1 MRRVFVATGFAA
13 ALLIAEPTAAFLG
26 TPVRVLHTFKPYTSG
41 TCARTT
47 ATPLQLSAKL
57 DAVFFDCDGVL
68 ADTERDGHRIAFNQ
82 GFKEKDLRDN
92 DGKLMEWEV
101 EQYGKLC
108 EIGGGKER
116 MMGYWEQIGWE
127 GGDWELAKTLHL
139 RKTEIFQE
147 LIGEGKIPLRPGVV
161 NLVDELLA
169 AKVTVAVCS
178 TSNEKA
184 VQKIVDMMGPERSS
198 QIQIFAG
205 DCVEKKKP
213 APDIYLLAR
222 DTYKLESENCVVIED
237 SGIGLK
243 SGKAA
248 GMSVLVTKSTY
259 TKNEDFSEADLVVND
274 LKSGRVDLTT
284 VEGLASMAS
293 GGGEP
298 DDWGVGLDISNA
310 NVGRGRW

>member
-26 TPVRVLHTFKPYTSG
+26 TPVRPHALKLSTSG

-47 ATPLQLSAKL
+47 STPLQLSAKL

-222 DTYKLESENCVVIED
+222 DTYKLDSENCVVIED